1 MENGYRN
8 TLLKVT
14 AILLIVSAILGVV
27 SAVMLAVGV
36 GREIGGVDGIG
47 GMVMEIALDD
57 PSFLSEAGI
66 SSPEELQYVLE
77 TDDFQDIM
85 GATLGIV
92 YAMMIVIAVIAAIPR
107 LIAGIMG
114 LSRASRPEKSGFF
127 LGWGVA
133 LLVLG
138 VIGMLFAGGLFSLN
152 GIISLAGGVILPVL
166 YLVGSSQLKKEFW
179 RRHAAGGGGGPT
191 F

>member
-1 MENGYRN
+1 MENGYKN

-14 AILLIVSAILGVV
+14 AILLIISAVLGVV

-47 GMVMEIALDD
+47 GMVMEMALDD
-57 PSFLSEAGI
+57 PSLLAEAGV
-66 SSPEELQYVLE
+66 SSPGELQDIMNDPE
-77 TDDFQDIM
+77 FQDIM
-85 GATLGIV
+85 GAALGVV
-92 YAMMIVIAVIAAIPR
+92 YAMIIVIASIAAIPR

-114 LSRASRPEKSGFF
+114 LSRAARPEKSGFF
-127 LGWGVA
+127 LGWGIA

-138 VIGMLFAGGLFSLN
+138 VIGMLFAGGIFSLN
-152 GIISLAGGVILPVL
+152 GIISLAGGVVLPIL

-179 RRHAAGGGGGPT
+179 RRHAAGEVNGPA

>member
-27 SAVMLAVGV
+27 SAVMLAAGV

-47 GMVMEIALDD
+47 GMMMQMALDD
-57 PSFLSEAGI
+57 PAFLADAGV

-77 TDDFQDIM
+77 TDEFQDIM
-85 GATLGIV
+85 GATLGVV
-92 YAMMIVIAVIAAIPR
+92 YAMMIVVAAIAAIPR

-127 LGWGVA
+127 LGWGIT

-152 GIISLAGGVILPVL
+152 GMISFVGGVVLPIL

-179 RRHAAGGGGGPT
+179 RRHAAGEVGGPA

>member
-1 MENGYRN
+1 MENGYKN

-27 SAVMLAVGV
+27 SAVMLAAGV

-47 GMVMEIALDD
+47 GMMMQMALDD
-57 PSFLSEAGI
+57 PAFLADAGV
-66 SSPEELQYVLE
+66 SSPEELQRVLE
-77 TDDFQDIM
+77 TDEFQDIM
-85 GATLGIV
+85 GATLGVV
-92 YAMMIVIAVIAAIPR
+92 YAMMIVVAAIAAIPR

-127 LGWGVA
+127 LGWGIT

-152 GIISLAGGVILPVL
+152 GMISFVGGVVLPIL

-179 RRHAAGGGGGPT
+179 RRHAAGEVGGPA

>member
-27 SAVMLAVGV
+27 SAVMLAAGV

-47 GMVMEIALDD
+47 GMMMQMALDD
-57 PSFLSEAGI
+57 PAFLADAGV
-66 SSPEELQYVLE
+66 SSPEELQRVLE
-77 TDDFQDIM
+77 TDEFQDIM
-85 GATLGIV
+85 GATLGVV
-92 YAMMIVIAVIAAIPR
+92 YAMMIVVAAIAAIPR

-127 LGWGVA
+127 LGWGIT

-152 GIISLAGGVILPVL
+152 GMISFVGGVVLPIL

-179 RRHAAGGGGGPT
+179 RRHAAGEVGGPA

>member
-27 SAVMLAVGV
+27 SAVMLAAGV

-47 GMVMEIALDD
+47 GMMMQMALDD
-57 PSFLSEAGI
+57 PAFLADAGV
-66 SSPEELQYVLE
+66 SSPEELQRVLE
-77 TDDFQDIM
+77 TDEFQDIM
-85 GATLGIV
+85 GATLGVV
-92 YAMMIVIAVIAAIPR
+92 YAMMIVVAAIAAIPR

-127 LGWGVA
+127 LGWGIT

-152 GIISLAGGVILPVL
+152 GMISFVGGVVLPIL

-179 RRHAAGGGGGPT
+179 RRHAAGEVGGPT

>member
-1 MENGYRN
+1 MENGYKN

-27 SAVMLAVGV
+27 SAVMLAAGV

-47 GMVMEIALDD
+47 GMMMQMALDD
-57 PSFLSEAGI
+57 PAFLADAGV
-66 SSPEELQYVLE
+66 SSPEELQRVLE
-77 TDDFQDIM
+77 TDEFQDIM
-85 GATLGIV
+85 GATLGVV
-92 YAMMIVIAVIAAIPR
+92 YAMMIVVAAIAAIPR

-127 LGWGVA
+127 LGWGIT

-152 GIISLAGGVILPVL
+152 GMISFVGGVVLPIL

-179 RRHAAGGGGGPT
+179 RRHAAGEVGGPT

>member
-127 LGWGVA
+127 LGWGIA

-152 GIISLAGGVILPVL
+152 GIILSLIHI
-166 YLVGSSQLKKEFW
+166 Y
-179 RRHAAGGGGGPT
+179 
-191 F
+191 